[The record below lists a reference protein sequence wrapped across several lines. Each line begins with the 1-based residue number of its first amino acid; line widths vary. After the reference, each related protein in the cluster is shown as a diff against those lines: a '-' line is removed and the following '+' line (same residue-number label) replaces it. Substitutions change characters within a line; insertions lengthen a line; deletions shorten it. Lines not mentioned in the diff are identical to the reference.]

1 MSVIERFAAAARAT
15 PRTVV
20 LPEACDAR
28 VLAAARQL
36 IDEAVCR
43 VMLLG
48 APAEIAAAAAEHGV
62 ALDGIEVA
70 DPAASS
76 QLNQFA
82 EDLAARNRKIDLAAA
97 AGMVRDPLIHA
108 GMLVAAG
115 HADAMIAGAAN
126 ETGKV
131 ISAGLKTVGMAE
143 GMGRLSS
150 YFLMNVPDFMR
161 AGPRQFIFADCAVNI
176 EPDAEQLA
184 DIAIASAASAAR
196 LLSEEPRIALLS
208 FSTKG
213 SARAEQV
220 DKVTAA
226 LALIRERAPDLK
238 VDGELQADSAFV
250 PAVAERKVKGEAGVA
265 GAANTLIFPDL
276 NSGNIGYKL
285 VQYMANAEAI
295 GPFFQGFAKPVCDLS
310 RGCSTQDIVAATII
324 MLATAG

>member
-1 MSVIERFAAAARAT
+1 MALIERFAAAAKAR
-15 PRTVV
+15 PRRVV
-20 LPEACDAR
+20 LPEGTDFR

-36 IDEAVCR
+36 TDAGICSVT
-43 VMLLG
+43 LLG
-48 APAEIAAAAAEHGV
+48 APHAVARAAEDSGTALAGV
-62 ALDGIEVA
+62 EVA
-70 DPAASS
+70 RPEDSPH
-76 QLNQFA
+76 LTQFA
-82 EDLAARNRKIDLAAA
+82 KALEVRNRKIDLETAEA
-97 AGMVRDPLIHA
+97 MVTDALVHA
-108 GMLVAAG
+108 GLMVAEG

-143 GMGRLSS
+143 GMTRLSS

-161 AGPRQFIFADCAVNI
+161 SGPRTFIFADCAVNI
-176 EPDAEQLA
+176 DPDAEQLA
-184 DIAIASAASAAR
+184 DITIASAASAAK
-196 LLSEEPRIALLS
+196 LLEEAPRIALLS

-213 SARAEQV
+213 SAQAEQV

-226 LALIRERAPDLK
+226 LALVRERAPDLQ
-238 VDGELQADSAFV
+238 VEGELQADAAFV
-250 PAVAERKVKGEAGVA
+250 PAIAERKARGGAGVA
-265 GAANTLIFPDL
+265 GQANVLIFPDL

-310 RGCSTQDIVAATII
+310 RGCSTEDIVAATII